1 MKPQTRNPN
10 GGETDTPQIDATD
23 MFGIFSAKRRQY
35 ALAYLR
41 QKPAAIPIG
50 DLAEYIAL
58 KEGEPSYDRYE
69 RILTDLY
76 HNHLPR
82 LTGLGVVRY
91 DESEELVELAV
102 DRCVITPYLRLTEHA
117 DA

>member
-10 GGETDTPQIDATD
+10 GGETGTPQFDATD
-23 MFGIFSAKRRQY
+23 LFAVFSAERRQY
-35 ALAYLR
+35 ALAYLT

-58 KEGEPSYDRYE
+58 RERDPSYDRYE

-82 LTGLGVVRY
+82 LTGLGLVRY
-91 DESEELVELAV
+91 DESDELVELAV
-102 DRCVITPYLRLTEHA
+102 ERCVVTPYLQLVEQT